1 AESPACAIRPGS
13 IRKRSALACRYSRA
27 RIVCRGGGGVVVF
40 GGERVAGR
48 GDDVAVARDELE
60 VAGELV
66 FGAAAEAAAVHPH
79 EERDGAACRRRA
91 EDVEEH
97 VRLVAVALVEQRD
110 QISGCVLVERL
121 GGLGATGGEH

>member
-1 AESPACAIRPGS
+1 
-13 IRKRSALACRYSRA
+13 
-27 RIVCRGGGGVVVF
+27 
-40 GGERVAGR
+40 
-48 GDDVAVARDELE
+48 
-60 VAGELV
+60 
-66 FGAAAEAAAVHPH
+66 H

-121 GGLGATGGEH
+121 GGLGATGGEHSAHEQRRRAGADEQAGPQESRHRPPEHSVSERTVARRNEWRRLVAHRDATAFALAMLPSSAALGLIERRWVVRSL